1 MTWLAPSID
10 VGNGDTWVFGKESDL
25 KFGVGVEV
33 GVEVGVGVGVGVGVE
48 AEAEVEDNSC

>member
-33 GVEVGVGVGVGVGVE
+33 GVEVGVGVGVE